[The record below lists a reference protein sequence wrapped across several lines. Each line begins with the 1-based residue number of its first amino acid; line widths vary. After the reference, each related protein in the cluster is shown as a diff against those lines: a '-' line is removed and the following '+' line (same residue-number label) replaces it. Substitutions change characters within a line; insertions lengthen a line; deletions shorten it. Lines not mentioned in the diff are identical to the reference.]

1 MRQDRDLARYTGEAA
16 RLKVLAEELHAIA
29 SALSP
34 GLIGTNV
41 PANDGSAHL
50 IEGAPPRNGSRE
62 LAETARHIYRTR
74 LIRARVFGDD
84 GLFGEP
90 AWDILLDL
98 YLAETDGKQL
108 SVTAACIGSAVPAST
123 ALRWIVVLEERGLVA
138 RRGDPR
144 DARRIFLHLTDRGRE
159 RMEACLGQSDLI
171 SAGAMGQLAEL

>member
-1 MRQDRDLARYTGEAA
+1 MRQDRDLARHTGEAA

-29 SALSP
+29 AALSP

-41 PANDGSAHL
+41 PANDGNAHL
-50 IEGAPPRNGSRE
+50 IEGGPPGPGRRE
-62 LAETARHIYRTR
+62 LAETARQIYRTR
-74 LIRARVFGDD
+74 RIRARVFGDD

-123 ALRWIVVLEERGLVA
+123 ALRWIVVLEEKGLVA

-144 DARRIFLHLTDRGRE
+144 DARRIFLHLTEQGRE
-159 RMEACLGQSDLI
+159 RMEACLDQADLI
-171 SAGAMGQLAEL
+171 SNAHPPLMAEL

>member
-1 MRQDRDLARYTGEAA
+1 MKQDRDHARHTVEAA

-34 GLIGTNV
+34 GLFGTAI
-41 PANDGSAHL
+41 PANDASAHL
-50 IEGAPPRNGSRE
+50 VETDPAGRGRHE

-74 LIRARVFGDD
+74 RMRARVFGDD

-98 YLAETDGKQL
+98 YLAEAEDKRL

-123 ALRWIVVLEERGLVA
+123 ALRWIVVLEDRGLVA
-138 RRGDPR
+138 RQGDPR
-144 DARRIFLHLTDRGRE
+144 DARRIFLHLTPKGRE
-159 RMEACLGQSDLI
+159 RMDACM
-171 SAGAMGQLAEL
+171 ARAELIGTGPAGLVAEL